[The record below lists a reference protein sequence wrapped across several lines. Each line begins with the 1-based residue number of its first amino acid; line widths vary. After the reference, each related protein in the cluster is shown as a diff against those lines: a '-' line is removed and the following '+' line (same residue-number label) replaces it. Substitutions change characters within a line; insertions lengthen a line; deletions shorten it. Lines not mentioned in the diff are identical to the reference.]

1 MSASMPRITLIRLTF
16 LGTCSGAM
24 AAFGV
29 LFFRWCIDASQSLFL
44 PHAQAGNYE
53 GLPAWA
59 RVLLPIVGGLL
70 LAAIFSRT
78 PAHHRQIG
86 VVHILD
92 RIHLPDAG
100 RLPLGNAL
108 LQFLGGIL
116 AIASGHSVDREG
128 PGVHIGATS
137 ASLIGRILKTN
148 AVDNQTLIACGAA
161 ASIAAAFNTPLAGV
175 AFVIEVLL
183 VRYQVIRFFPV
194 IMAAVVGAVI
204 SRQIYGPSPSFA
216 IPAIDLGSLLEL
228 PYIAAMGLITGML
241 AMLFVSLS
249 ESVLRA
255 TKAWPLTR
263 CYMLAG
269 LCTGLLAL
277 WTPQIM
283 GISYDTLEEM
293 LHGTVGIGLVL
304 ALIITKLIATAVSIG
319 LRIPGGLIGPMLVIG
334 AAVGSAAGILANDM
348 YPAHAGSSGFYAMI
362 GMVAMLG
369 AALRSP
375 LAALIALLELTAN
388 PNIIL
393 PGMLAVVSANLANL
407 LILGK
412 DSVFS
417 TILRI
422 QKE

>member
-1 MSASMPRITLIRLTF
+1 MPRKTLARLTL
-16 LGTCSGAM
+16 LGACAGAL
-24 AAFGV
+24 AGFGV
-29 LFFRWCIDASQSLFL
+29 LLFRWCIDASQSLFL
-44 PHAQAGNYE
+44 PGAQVGNYE
-53 GLPAWA
+53 SLPVWA
-59 RVLLPIVGGLL
+59 RLLLPVTGGLL
-70 LAAIFSRT
+70 LGIIFSRV
-78 PAHHRQIG
+78 PARHLKIG

-108 LQFLGGIL
+108 AQFLGGIV

-128 PGVHIGATS
+128 PGVHIGAAS
-137 ASLIGRILKTN
+137 ASLIGRVLNTN
-148 AVDNQTLIACGAA
+148 AEENHTLIACGAA

-204 SRQIYGPSPSFA
+204 SREIYGSSPAFT
-216 IPAIDLGSLLEL
+216 IPPIDLGSLLEL
-228 PYIAAMGLITGML
+228 PYIAAMGLTAGLL

-249 ESVLRA
+249 ESILRA
-255 TKAWPLTR
+255 TKMWPLTR
-263 CYMLAG
+263 CYVLAG
-269 LCTGLLAL
+269 LCTGLLAC

-293 LHGTVGIGLVL
+293 LQGQVAIGLVV
-304 ALIITKLIATAVSIG
+304 ALIFTKLIATAVSIG

-334 AAVGSAAGILANDM
+334 GAVGSAAGILANDL

-362 GMVAMLG
+362 GMAAMLG
-369 AALRSP
+369 AALRAP
-375 LAALIALLELTAN
+375 MTALIVLLELTAN

-412 DSVFS
+412 DSAFS
-417 TILRI
+417 TMLRVL
-422 QKE
+422 KK